1 MAKSSTYREAQKAA
15 RAIKKQEMQAA
26 KQAEQ
31 AEKKKATARK
41 QPGDVVSA
49 VGRDNTV
56 YEVYDNRGKYLVDR
70 TGSQVL
76 EKFNYDKALGKWI
89 SKAKGKKYIIRKKR

>member
-1 MAKSSTYREAQKAA
+1 MAKSRTYREAQKAA

-26 KQAEQ
+26 RQAEQ
-31 AEKKKATARK
+31 TEKKKATTRR
-41 QPGDVVSA
+41 QPGEAVSA

-76 EKFNYDKALGKWI
+76 EKFNYDKTLGKWV
-89 SKAKGKKYIIRKKR
+89 SKAKGNKYVIRRKR